1 MNLIELVSEKVSKK
15 QIMGVVTLAVLL
27 QIEAPPL
34 VKVICVTIVG
44 ITAIVT
50 QAYLDYEKKKIPKI
64 D

>member
-15 QIMGVVTLAVLL
+15 QIMGVATLAVLL

-34 VKVICVTIVG
+34 VKAVCVTLVG

-50 QAYLDYEKKKIPKI
+50 QAYLDHEKKKVQPPN
-64 D
+64 